1 MLLSCIA
8 GGELT
13 QCKHQACC
21 KGCHCGESEGSL
33 RSTRPRGRSW
43 VVPRGPGVHRQGK
56 AQLDNPGRILII
68 WPFSS
73 LFSVFLIKL
82 IWEALLG
89 LNGSRGYKGRGL
101 AQHQHTQKPWLIL
114 AENPEYNLGSYLVG
128 QVQSYSKFSCSSTL
142 YIVSPEPWRNGERH
156 PSKLKQ

>member
-1 MLLSCIA
+1 M
-8 GGELT
+8 
-13 QCKHQACC
+13 
-21 KGCHCGESEGSL
+21 GCSQRPGCAQTGQGSI
-33 RSTRPRGRSW
+33 GQSW
-43 VVPRGPGVHRQGK
+43 ANLNHL
-56 AQLDNPGRILII
+56 A
-68 WPFSS
+68 
-73 LFSVFLIKL
+73 IKL

-89 LNGSRGYKGRGL
+89 LNGSQGYKGRGL

-114 AENPEYNLGSYLVG
+114 AENPDDNLCSYLVG